1 MHFNIQALENSDN
14 QKIISESL
22 EIAPHL
28 PFKQFSLP
36 ESKFIT
42 VQANEFVPFKISYQG
57 EIEVKFKTINTET
70 LIKNTSIFDL
80 DNKIVPYLSLV
91 DSALLTN

>member
-36 ESKFIT
+36 ESKLDSLL
-42 VQANEFVPFKISYQG
+42 QANEFVPFKISYQG
-57 EIEVKFKTINTET
+57 EIEVKFKTINTEH
-70 LIKNTSIFDL
+70 
-80 DNKIVPYLSLV
+80 
-91 DSALLTN
+91 

>member
-1 MHFNIQALENSDN
+1 MYILRTCIFNIQALENSDN

-36 ESKFIT
+36 ESKLDSLY
-42 VQANEFVPFKISYQG
+42 K
-57 EIEVKFKTINTET
+57 
-70 LIKNTSIFDL
+70 LIRAF
-80 DNKIVPYLSLV
+80 
-91 DSALLTN
+91 

>member
-36 ESKFIT
+36 ESK
-42 VQANEFVPFKISYQG
+42 
-57 EIEVKFKTINTET
+57 
-70 LIKNTSIFDL
+70 L
-80 DNKIVPYLSLV
+80 DSLQYKLMN
-91 DSALLTN
+91 SCL

>member
-36 ESKFIT
+36 ESKIRFIN
-42 VQANEFVPFKISYQG
+42 VQANEFVP
-57 EIEVKFKTINTET
+57 
-70 LIKNTSIFDL
+70 LR
-80 DNKIVPYLSLV
+80 
-91 DSALLTN
+91 

>member
-1 MHFNIQALENSDN
+1 MKFRIKADLFTMYTSSTCIFNIQALENSDN

-36 ESKFIT
+36 ESKLDSLT

-57 EIEVKFKTINTET
+57 EIEVKFK
-70 LIKNTSIFDL
+70 
-80 DNKIVPYLSLV
+80 P
-91 DSALLTN
+91 

>member
-1 MHFNIQALENSDN
+1 MKFRIKADLFYDVYTSSTCIFNIQALENSDN

-36 ESKFIT
+36 ESK
-42 VQANEFVPFKISYQG
+42 
-57 EIEVKFKTINTET
+57 
-70 LIKNTSIFDL
+70 L
-80 DNKIVPYLSLV
+80 DSLLYKLMN
-91 DSALLTN
+91 SCLLR